1 MGVLPKA
8 ARALA
13 FAWWA
18 ILLARGV
25 LPALFAI
32 AMGVLVAAVEHGES
46 LTVPLA
52 VAGEVFVLR

>member
-1 MGVLPKA
+1 MLERLRERQEWK
-8 ARALA
+8 
-13 FAWWA
+13 FM
-18 ILLARGV
+18 GV